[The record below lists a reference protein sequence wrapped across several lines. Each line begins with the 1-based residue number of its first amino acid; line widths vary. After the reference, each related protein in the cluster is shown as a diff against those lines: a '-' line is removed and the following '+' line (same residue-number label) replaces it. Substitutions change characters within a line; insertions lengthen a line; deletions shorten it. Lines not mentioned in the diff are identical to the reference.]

1 MINNYIRSINKR
13 FKTGIATEH
22 TYRSDLQILL
32 ESLSDDVL
40 VTKNHLG
47 VLYRRL
53 SACQKMVKRQIWAG
67 VDG

>member
-1 MINNYIRSINKR
+1 MINNYIKSINRR

-40 VTKNHLG
+40 VTKLKNN
-47 VLYRRL
+47 R
-53 SACQKMVKRQIWAG
+53 S
-67 VDG
+67 VDRNRSDYEKS

>member
-1 MINNYIRSINKR
+1 MINNYIKSINRR

-40 VTKNHLG
+40 VTKLKNHRS
-47 VLYRRL
+47 VDRNRSDCEKNRFEL
-53 SACQKMVKRQIWAG
+53 SIFKI
-67 VDG
+67 